1 MCIAILFTYMSV
13 YYVHAHGRQKKMLDL
28 LGLELQLLNTMW
40 LLVVKHRRSS
50 RRATRALNC

>member
-1 MCIAILFTYMSV
+1 MCIAILLTYMSV
-13 YYVHAHGRQKKMLDL
+13 YCVHAHGRQKMLDL

-40 LLVVKHRRSS
+40 LLGVKHRRSS